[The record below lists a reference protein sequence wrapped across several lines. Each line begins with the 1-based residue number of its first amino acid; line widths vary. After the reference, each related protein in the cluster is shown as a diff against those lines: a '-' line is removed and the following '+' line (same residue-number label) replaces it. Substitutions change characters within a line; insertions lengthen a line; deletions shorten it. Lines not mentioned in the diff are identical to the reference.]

1 MPLTVDIEEVY
12 QAIGE
17 FVVFFQSIEDTY
29 RQIGWYLVDPE
40 KVDWPPRTFRKET
53 NAYLVD
59 KVTDLFI
66 ALTEKYRFP
75 NGTQKAEEAER
86 LRSVFHALRK
96 VRNRVVHS
104 AYQEVIAGGQVAAI
118 LRSSPKIT
126 VDPDTGDIEFDQEA
140 FDTETI
146 RSEISSHLHDFFI
159 LTTIRTQL
167 IHWSPFTRYESA
179 M

>member
-29 RQIGWYLVDPE
+29 RQIGWYLVDPQ
-40 KVDWPPRTFRKET
+40 KVDWPPRVFRKET
-53 NAYLVD
+53 NADLVN

-66 ALTEKYRFP
+66 ALTKKYRFP
-75 NGTQKAEEAER
+75 NGAKKAEEAER
-86 LRSVFHALRK
+86 LRGVFHALRK
-96 VRNRVVHS
+96 FRNRVVHS
-104 AYQEVIAGGQVAAI
+104 AYQEVVAGGQVAAI

-126 VDPDTGDIEFDQEA
+126 VDPDTGDIEFDQEI
-140 FDTETI
+140 FDTATI
-146 RSEISSHLHDFFI
+146 RRQISLTMHEFFI

-167 IHWSPFTRYESA
+167 IHWSPFTRYESDT
-179 M
+179 